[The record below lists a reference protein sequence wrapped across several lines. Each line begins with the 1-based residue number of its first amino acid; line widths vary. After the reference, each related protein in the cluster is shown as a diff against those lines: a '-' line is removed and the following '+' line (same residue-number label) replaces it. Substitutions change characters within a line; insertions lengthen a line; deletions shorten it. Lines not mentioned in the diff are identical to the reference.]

1 MFNKIIDFSVNH
13 RLWVILMLVATLI
26 GSVFIIPQ
34 LNLDAFPDVTNV
46 QVAVNTEAPGLAA
59 EEVEQLITYPIEAVM
74 YAMPDV
80 EQVRSISKTGL
91 SGVTVVFKAGTDIY
105 FARQLVFERLQ
116 AAKELIP
123 KGVGTPEMGPNT
135 SGLGQVFQYLLITD
149 KEAGYDAMALR
160 SLNDWVVKLLLM
172 PVDGVTDVLSFGGN
186 VRQYQVN
193 IEPSKLLSYELSQ
206 SDIVSALGN
215 NNSNVGGWYMNRGQE
230 QLVVRGT
237 GWFSG
242 GAAGITDIEQVP
254 VKIVDGTVITV
265 ADVASVEL
273 GSEIRQGAAT
283 MTRRAENGD
292 IEVLGEVVSG
302 IVLKRMGAN
311 TKSTI
316 DGINA
321 RLPLIEQ
328 ALPKGVRF
336 EAFYDQS
343 DLIVKAVNTVVDSL
357 ILAFIFIA
365 LVLALFLMNLRA
377 TFLVLISIPI
387 SIAMTLMIMSYLG
400 LSANLMSLG
409 GIVIAMGMLV
419 DGSVVMVE
427 NMFRHLNRADEAQL
441 DAATAGNEKGA
452 LSINNESIN
461 NAFINSESI
470 DTADN
475 NRKITDSGPGAL
487 ADKRNA
493 IPLRLKQAGK
503 EVARPIFF
511 AATIILVVFMPL
523 FSFEGVEAK
532 LFQPM
537 AISIILAVVS
547 AIFVALIVVPALA
560 TYLFKK
566 DVKVRESIIL
576 RPLERWYRQALAL
589 AMKHTKVV
597 ISSSVLL
604 LLSAITLVPQ
614 IGTEFVPELEEGT
627 INLRVTLAP
636 SSSLTTALQVAPIL
650 EKMLLTFPEVEYAL
664 SRMGRAE
671 IGGDPEPVNNI
682 EIYIGLKPVNEWT
695 SATNRDELQR
705 LMALKLEQFPGLLLN
720 FSQPI
725 ATRVDELLSGVKA
738 QLAVKLFGPDL
749 DVLASKGQEIETA
762 IKAVEGARDVAMEQI
777 VGEAQLVI
785 KPDRQQL
792 SRFGFSVADVMDLVK
807 NGIGGTTAGQVING
821 NERYDIYV
829 RLQEKSRN
837 NRDVIADLR
846 LQSPTGAW
854 VRLGDIADISLA
866 SGPPQVRRDD
876 VQRRVVI
883 QANVQGRDMG
893 SVVTD
898 IRAAIAASV
907 DLPAGYSVVIGGQF
921 ENQQRAQARLAIVLP
936 VSLGLIALLL
946 YFAFGS
952 SGQALLILVTVPLAV
967 IGGVFSLYFSGQY
980 LSVPSSV
987 GFITLFGVAVLNGVV
1002 MVESIN
1008 QRIKAGLV
1016 VSKAVFEGATSRL
1029 RPVLMTAITSA
1040 LGLIP
1045 MLMSNGVGAEI
1056 QRPLA
1061 SVIVGGLV
1069 TATLLTLFVLPVL
1082 FSWFSKEKIAQLT
1095 H

>member
-1 MFNKIIDFSVNH
+1 MIDWSIDNRLLVIIALIATMVGSMM
-13 RLWVILMLVATLI
+13 VI
-26 GSVFIIPQ
+26 PK

-46 QVAVNTEAPGLAA
+46 QVAINTEAPGLAA

-74 YAMPDV
+74 YALPDV

-91 SGVTVVFKAGTDIY
+91 SGVTVVFKEGTDIY

-123 KGVGTPEMGPNT
+123 QGVGTPAMGPNT
-135 SGLGQVFQYLLITD
+135 SGLGQVFQYLLIAD
-149 KEAGYDAMALR
+149 KDSGYDSMTLR
-160 SLNDWVVKLLLM
+160 SLNDWIVKLLVM

-193 IEPSKLLSYELSQ
+193 IEPSKLLSYQLTQ
-206 SDIVSALGN
+206 DDIVTALDN
-215 NNSNVGGWYMNRGQE
+215 NNANVGGWYMNRGQE

-237 GWFSG
+237 GWFNSG
-242 GAAGITDIEQVP
+242 EAGLADIRQVP
-254 VKIVDGTVITV
+254 VKTVDGTVVTIDDLAKV
-265 ADVASVEL
+265 SL
-273 GSEIRQGAAT
+273 GSEIRQGAVT
-283 MTRRAENGD
+283 MTRRDEFGNIEN
-292 IEVLGEVVSG
+292 LGEVVSG

-311 TKSTI
+311 TKATI

-321 RLPLIEQ
+321 RIPMINQ
-328 ALPKGVRF
+328 ALPEGVRF
-336 EAFYDQS
+336 EPFYDQA
-343 DLIVKAVNTVVDSL
+343 DLITKAVDTVVEAL
-357 ILAFIFIA
+357 ALAFIFIA
-365 LVLALFLMNLRA
+365 IVLALFLMNLRA

-387 SIAMTLMIMSYLG
+387 SIGIALMVMSWIG

-409 GIVIAMGMLV
+409 GIAVAIGMLV

-427 NMFRHLNRADEAQL
+427 NMFKHLNRPDSNHYENAQ
-441 DAATAGNEKGA
+441 ER
-452 LSINNESIN
+452 
-461 NAFINSESI
+461 NSET
-470 DTADN
+470 DADPHN
-475 NRKITDSGPGAL
+475 VENDQGG
-487 ADKRNA
+487 
-493 IPLRLKQAGK
+493 IPLRLKEAGK
-503 EVARPIFF
+503 EVARPVFF
-511 AATIILVVFMPL
+511 AASIILVVFTPL

-537 AISIILAVVS
+537 AVSIILAVIS
-547 AIFVALIVVPALA
+547 AILVALFVVPALA
-560 TYLFKK
+560 TFMFKK
-566 DVKVRESIIL
+566 GVKERESFVL
-576 RPLERWYRQALAL
+576 KPLDKLYRKGLKT
-589 AMKHTKVV
+589 AMKHTKAV
-597 ISSSVLL
+597 IAA
-604 LLSAITLVPQ
+604 SAILLVSAVSLVPQ

-627 INLRVTLAP
+627 INLRATLAP
-636 SSSLTTALQVAPIL
+636 SSSLETALSVAPIL
-650 EKMLLTFPEVEYAL
+650 EKMLMEFPEVEYTL
-664 SRMGRAE
+664 SRIGRAE

-682 EIYIGLKPVNEWT
+682 EIYIGLKSVSEWT
-695 SATNRDELQR
+695 SAKNRIELQA
-705 LMALKLEQFPGLLLN
+705 LMEEKLEQFPGLLLN

-738 QLAVKLFGPDL
+738 QLAIKLFGPEL
-749 DVLASKGQEIETA
+749 TMLAKKGQEIEAA
-762 IKAVEGARDVAMEQI
+762 IKQVDGARDVALEQI
-777 VGEAQLVI
+777 AGEAQLVI
-785 KPDRQQL
+785 KPKRQQL
-792 SRFGFSVADVMDLVK
+792 SRFGLSVGDVMKVVK
-807 NGIGGTTAGQVING
+807 NGIGGVSAGQIING

-829 RLQEKSRN
+829 RIEKKYRDNQEA
-837 NRDVIADLR
+837 IADLR
-846 LQSPTGAW
+846 MQSPTGAW
-854 VRLGDIADISLA
+854 VRLGDIATVSFE

-893 SVVTD
+893 SVVSD
-898 IRAAIAASV
+898 IRETIDSNV
-907 DLPAGYSVVIGGQF
+907 DLPTGYSVVIGGQF
-921 ENQQRAQARLAIVLP
+921 ENQQRAQQRLSVVVPI
-936 VSLGLIALLL
+936 SLALIALLL

-952 SGQALLILVTVPLAV
+952 VGQAMLILVNVPLAV
-967 IGGVFSLYFSGQY
+967 IGGIFSLYISGQY

-1008 QRIKAGLV
+1008 QLIKDGLDT
-1016 VSKAVFEGATSRL
+1016 SKAVFDGAISRL

-1082 FSWFSKEKIAQLT
+1082 YRWFSKEKIKQLRE
-1095 H
+1095 

>member
-1 MFNKIIDFSVNH
+1 M
-13 RLWVILMLVATLI
+13 LMLVTSLV

-91 SGVTVVFKAGTDIY
+91 SGVTVVFKEGTDIY

-123 KGVGTPEMGPNT
+123 AGVGTPEMGPNT
-135 SGLGQVFQYLLITD
+135 SGLGQVFQYLLIADTD
-149 KEAGYDAMALR
+149 SGYNAMELR
-160 SLNDWVVKLLLM
+160 SLNDWIVKLLVM

-193 IEPSKLLSYELSQ
+193 IEPSKLLSYQLTQ
-206 SDIVSALGN
+206 KDIVNALEN

-230 QLVVRGT
+230 QLVIRGT
-237 GWFSG
+237 GWFNG
-242 GAAGITDIEQVP
+242 GEAGIVDIQQVP
-254 VKIVDGTVITV
+254 VKTVDGTVITV
-265 ADVASVEL
+265 ADIATVEL
-273 GSEIRQGAAT
+273 GSEIRQGAVT
-283 MTRRAENGD
+283 MTRRTDSGAVEN
-292 IEVLGEVVSG
+292 LGEVVSG

-328 ALPKGVRF
+328 ALPTGVRF
-336 EAFYDQS
+336 EPFYDQS

-357 ILAFIFIA
+357 ILAFIFISV
-365 LVLALFLMNLRA
+365 VLALFLMNLRA
-377 TFLVLISIPI
+377 TFLVLVSIPI
-387 SIAMTLMIMSYLG
+387 AIAMTLMIMSYFG

-409 GIVIAMGMLV
+409 GIVVAIGMLV

-427 NMFRHLNRADEAQL
+427 NMFKHLNKSANAYNSTRLENSSSVDEQA
-441 DAATAGNEKGA
+441 
-452 LSINNESIN
+452 
-461 NAFINSESI
+461 SESFEHAHI
-470 DTADN
+470 AQ
-475 NRKITDSGPGAL
+475 
-487 ADKRNA
+487 
-493 IPLRLKQAGK
+493 RLKQAGK
-503 EVARPIFF
+503 EVARPVFF
-511 AATIILVVFMPL
+511 AASIILVVFMPL

-537 AISIILAVVS
+537 AISIILAVIS
-547 AIFVALIVVPALA
+547 AIFVALIIVPAMA
-560 TYLFKK
+560 TYMFSKG
-566 DVKVRESIIL
+566 VKERDSIIL
-576 RPLERWYRQALAL
+576 RPLNVWYRKGLIV

-597 ISSSVLL
+597 LVSAAILL
-604 LLSAITLVPQ
+604 VSAIALIPQ

-636 SSSLTTALQVAPIL
+636 SSSLETALQVAPIL
-650 EKMLLTFPEVEYAL
+650 EQKLMKFPEVEYTL

-682 EIYIGLKPVNEWT
+682 EIYIGLKPVAEWT
-695 SATNRDELQR
+695 SAKGRYELQR
-705 LMALKLEQFPGLLLN
+705 LMAIELEQFPGLLLN

-738 QLAVKLFGPDL
+738 QLAIKLFGPDL
-749 DVLASKGQEIETA
+749 TVLASKGQEIEAA
-762 IKAVEGARDVAMEQI
+762 IKTVKGARDVAIEQI
-777 VGEAQLVI
+777 IGEAQLVI
-785 KPDRQQL
+785 KPNRQQL
-792 SRFGFSVADVMDLVK
+792 SRFGFSVGDVMEVVK
-807 NGIGGTTAGQVING
+807 DGIGGTTAGQVING

-829 RLQEKSRN
+829 RLQEK
-837 NRDVIADLR
+837 NRSNREEIAELR

-854 VRLGDIADISLA
+854 VRLGDIAEISLE

-883 QANVQGRDMG
+883 QANVQDRDMG
-893 SVVTD
+893 SVVAD
-898 IRAAIAASV
+898 INRVIAKTV
-907 DLPAGYSVVIGGQF
+907 DLPAGYSVAIGGQF
-921 ENQQRAQARLAIVLP
+921 ESQQRAQARLAIVLP
-936 VSLGLIALLL
+936 ISLSLIALLL
-946 YFAFGS
+946 YFAFAS
-952 SGQALLILVTVPLAV
+952 VGQAMLILLNVPLAV
-967 IGGVFSLYFSGQY
+967 IGGVFSLYISGQY
-980 LSVPSSV
+980 LSVASSV

-1008 QRIKAGLV
+1008 QRIKDGLE

-1045 MLMSNGVGAEI
+1045 MLMSSGVGAEI

-1082 FSWFSKEKIAQLT
+1082 FRWFSKAKLAQLT
-1095 H
+1095 R